1 MNRMKHHEGL
11 SSGTLPVWKLISVAL
26 PDILNIFGENII
38 IHIFYLSFSRF
49 WKIWDILNAKHFIA
63 VTPLKLTQSRSKLA
77 GTSNIHFEG
86 QEGDITLMFHFCS
99 PSITSI
105 GLGVFESVL
114 VLLYQVHTRLRL
126 FSPFTV
132 FPSPPRSNT
141 AVCPRCVAASHRGS
155 SGALIQL
162 SWLLY
167 PTAPKYGPQ
176 PYFLS
181 TSTTLFTLASTVSKL
196 HFFASP

>member
-1 MNRMKHHEGL
+1 M
-11 SSGTLPVWKLISVAL
+11 WKLTCLKVDFSCTITHFKHIRWKYHPL
-26 PDILNIFGENII
+26 IL
-38 IHIFYLSFSRF
+38 YLSFSGF
-49 WKIWDILNAKHFIA
+49 WKIWDSLKANTYLQSLLWNWRKASQSYLVW
-63 VTPLKLTQSRSKLA
+63 VTYTSRDRK
-77 GTSNIHFEG
+77 G
-86 QEGDITLMFHFCS
+86 TLMFPFCS
-99 PSITSI
+99 RSITSI
-105 GLGVFESVL
+105 SLGVFESVM

-141 AVCPRCVAASHRGS
+141 AACPRCVAASHRGS

-196 HFFASP
+196 HFFSSP